1 MSVAMPRVTP
11 ETPAVALLPMMAEGS
26 CDAVPVLARGRIVG
40 IVTRTD
46 LIAALAR
53 QSLRATD

>member
-1 MSVAMPRVTP
+1 M
-11 ETPAVALLPMMAEGS
+11 LPMMADGDV
-26 CDAVPVLARGRIVG
+26 DAIPVLERGRIVG

-53 QSLRATD
+53 EELRLG

>member
-1 MSVAMPRVTP
+1 MPRVTP
-11 ETPAVALLPMMAEGS
+11 ETPVAALLPMMAEGS